1 MGDWEYICPLLVG
14 FGLGGGIGILGIIT
28 YQFATFP
35 RRKIEE
41 IKEIEAEF
49 GKKFSKNPDSK
60 KLYELYK
67 ELAPMKTSIKK
78 CYGKVRKEAGRVL
91 NNMEKKLEGR
101 LVASELV
108 LYLLKK
114 KI

>member
-67 ELAPMKTSIKK
+67 ELAPMNNYS
-78 CYGKVRKEAGRVL
+78 GKVGKEAGRVL
-91 NNMEKKLEGR
+91 NIMEKKLEGR
-101 LVASELV
+101 LVPSELV

>member
-1 MGDWEYICPLLVG
+1 MGDWEYVYPLLVG
-14 FGLGGGIGILGIIT
+14 FGLGGGIGFLGIAA
-28 YQFATFP
+28 YQIATFP
-35 RRKIEE
+35 KRKIEE
-41 IKEIEAEF
+41 IKEIEKEF

-67 ELAPMKTSIKK
+67 ELVPMKTSIKK

-91 NNMEKKLEGR
+91 NSMEKKLEGR

>member
-67 ELAPMKTSIKK
+67 ELAPMNNYS
-78 CYGKVRKEAGRVL
+78 GKVGKEAGRVL
-91 NNMEKKLEGR
+91 NSMEKKLEGR
-101 LVASELV
+101 LVPSELV

-114 KI
+114 KD